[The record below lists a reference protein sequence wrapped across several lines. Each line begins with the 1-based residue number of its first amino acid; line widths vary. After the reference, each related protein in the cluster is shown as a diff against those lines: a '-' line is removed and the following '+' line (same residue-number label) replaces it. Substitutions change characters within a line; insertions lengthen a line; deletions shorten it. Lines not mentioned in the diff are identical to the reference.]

1 MAEARIV
8 FLLFVAILA
17 RHVLCCCCGGTV
29 PSLPSASLTSASC
42 SVPQKKLSFQN
53 ACLGSP
59 VLGLKSPMHP
69 KFPKFPQAEKNPQKL
84 NPKPYAHPQ
93 KLTL

>member
-1 MAEARIV
+1 M
-8 FLLFVAILA
+8 
-17 RHVLCCCCGGTV
+17 
-29 PSLPSASLTSASC
+29 PSLPSASLTSASY
-42 SVPQKKLSFQN
+42 SVPQQKLSFHS

-59 VLGLKSPMHP
+59 VLGPKSPIHP
-69 KFPKFPQAEKNPQKL
+69 KFPKFPQAPNPQKL